1 VTIGGYVLSAV
12 NNTAFSIN
20 KILEY
25 SWAGVRY
32 AFNPKFDVTTAYYH
46 FKQDSFNANH
56 CSNTS
61 ASSCSGLFHDGSFV
75 ADYRWTRR
83 FDTYGASI
91 TRAPPMASPRA
102 FSTRLTGRR

>member
-1 VTIGGYVLSAV
+1 MTIGGYVLSAV

-46 FKQDSFNANH
+46 FKQKPTEAQFWKLIKEYRDKFLLFVYQDERH
-56 CSNTS
+56 QLWGQWQTS
-61 ASSCSGLFHDGSFV
+61 D
-75 ADYRWTRR
+75 R
-83 FDTYGASI
+83 
-91 TRAPPMASPRA
+91 
-102 FSTRLTGRR
+102 